1 MSMEDALLTFVSESR
16 ELLEQMEDA
25 LLHYSADPEQI
36 NSIFRAAHTIKG
48 SAGLFGLDGVVAFTH
63 VAESVLDRVRSG
75 ELEVGKDLITLL
87 LASGDHIG
95 QLVSLVESGSPAD
108 DDLKADGKMLVDQLR
123 AYLSGGV
130 ATVMASVPIEQ
141 EVVLEKTSPGDALTD
156 NWHISIRFNE
166 DVLRNG
172 MDPAA
177 FLRYLSG
184 MGEIISVVSLTDRV
198 PALSDMDP
206 ETCYLGFEISFAS
219 KASKADIDATF
230 DFVRDGSRISIIP
243 PRSQVEA
250 YIAIIN
256 SLPEEDLKLG
266 EILVRCGTLTESE
279 LKRALIEQQ
288 DTESVQPIGEMLVE
302 QNQVH
307 APVVEAALA
316 RQKQVK
322 DSKAAQASSIRV
334 DSARLDHLI
343 SLVGELIIVGSSAS
357 LIASRIGESDLLE
370 VTSNMTRMVEE
381 VRDSAMS
388 LRMVQIGATFSRFQ
402 RVVHDVSQELGK
414 DIRLEIHGG
423 ETELD
428 KTVVEK
434 ITDPLTHLVR
444 NAMDHGIE
452 VADVRLARG
461 KPAQGCL
468 RLNAWHDSGSIMLEV
483 ADDGGGLNTARIRAK
498 AVERGLIGAD
508 AELSDHEIHQLIFEA
523 GFSTA
528 DAVSNL
534 SGRGVG
540 MDVVRSNI
548 TALRGSV
555 ELLSQPG
562 EGTTVRVRLPLT
574 LAIIDG
580 FQVGVG
586 QERYVIPLE
595 MVEECIEFNRNQAQI
610 NESGFMDVRGEVL
623 PFVRL
628 RQLFEQEGQGPA
640 RQNIVVLNFAGKRAG
655 VVVDSLHGELQTVI
669 RPLGKMFRALPGI
682 SGFTI
687 LGTGNVALV
696 MDVGSLI
703 AMMSRRDQQA
713 TGRAVVTI

>member
-25 LLHYSADPEQI
+25 LLHFSADPEQI

-48 SAGLFGLDGVVAFTH
+48 SAGLFGLDDVVAFTH

-75 ELEVGKDLITLL
+75 ELEVGNEMITLL

-95 QLVSLVESGSPAD
+95 RLVSLVESGSQAD
-108 DDLKADGKMLVDQLR
+108 DDLKADGQMLVDQLK
-123 AYLSGGV
+123 AYLSGSV
-130 ATVMASVPIEQ
+130 AAVKATVPVEQ
-141 EVVLEKTSPGDALTD
+141 EVVLEKASTGDALTD

-177 FLRYLSG
+177 FLLYLSG
-184 MGEIISVVSLTDRV
+184 MGEIISVAALTDRV
-198 PALSDMDP
+198 PALADMDP
-206 ETCYLGFEISFAS
+206 ETCYLGFEINFAS
-219 KASKADIDATF
+219 TASKADIDATF
-230 DFVRDGSRISIIP
+230 DFIREGSRISIIP
-243 PRSQVEA
+243 PRSQIDA
-250 YIAIIN
+250 YISIIN

-279 LKRALIEQQ
+279 LKSALTEQL

-302 QNQVH
+302 HNQVH

-322 DSKAAQASSIRV
+322 DNKAAQASSIRV

-370 VTSNMTRMVEE
+370 VTSNMSRMVEE

-388 LRMVQIGATFSRFQ
+388 LRMVQIGATFNRFQ

-452 VADVRLARG
+452 PADVRLARG

-498 AVERGLIGAD
+498 AVERGLISAD
-508 AELSDHEIHQLIFEA
+508 AELSDHDIHQLIFEA

-540 MDVVRSNI
+540 MYVVRSNI

-595 MVEECIEFNRNQAQI
+595 MVEECIEFNRNQSRI
-610 NESGFMDVRGEVL
+610 DESGFIDLRGEVL

-669 RPLGKMFRALPGI
+669 RPLGKMFRSLPGI

-696 MDVGSLI
+696 MDVASLVD
-703 AMMSRRDQQA
+703 MMSRRDQQVA
-713 TGRAVVTI
+713 GGAVVVI

>member
-610 NESGFMDVRGEVL
+610 NESGFMDLRGEVL

>member
-108 DDLKADGKMLVDQLR
+108 DDLKADGQMLVDQLR

-288 DTESVQPIGEMLVE
+288 DTESVQPIGEMLVD

-595 MVEECIEFNRNQAQI
+595 MVEECI
-610 NESGFMDVRGEVL
+610 
-623 PFVRL
+623 
-628 RQLFEQEGQGPA
+628 
-640 RQNIVVLNFAGKRAG
+640 
-655 VVVDSLHGELQTVI
+655 
-669 RPLGKMFRALPGI
+669 
-682 SGFTI
+682 
-687 LGTGNVALV
+687 
-696 MDVGSLI
+696 
-703 AMMSRRDQQA
+703 
-713 TGRAVVTI
+713 

>member
-25 LLHYSADPEQI
+25 LLHFSADPEQI

-48 SAGLFGLDGVVAFTH
+48 SAGLFGLDDVVAFTH

-75 ELEVGKDLITLL
+75 ELEVGNEMITLL

-95 QLVSLVESGSPAD
+95 RLVSLVESGSQAD
-108 DDLKADGKMLVDQLR
+108 DDLKADGQMLVDQLK
-123 AYLSGGV
+123 AYLSGSV
-130 ATVMASVPIEQ
+130 AAVKATVPVEQ
-141 EVVLEKTSPGDALTD
+141 EVVLEKASTGDALTD

-177 FLRYLSG
+177 FLLYLSG
-184 MGEIISVVSLTDRV
+184 MGEIISVAALTDRV
-198 PALSDMDP
+198 PALADMDP
-206 ETCYLGFEISFAS
+206 ETCYLGFEINFAS
-219 KASKADIDATF
+219 TASKADIDATF
-230 DFVRDGSRISIIP
+230 DFIREGSRISIIP
-243 PRSQVEA
+243 PRSQIDA
-250 YIAIIN
+250 YISIIN

-279 LKRALIEQQ
+279 LKSALTEQL

-302 QNQVH
+302 HNQVH

-322 DSKAAQASSIRV
+322 DNKAAQASSIRV

-370 VTSNMTRMVEE
+370 VTSNMSRMVEE

-388 LRMVQIGATFSRFQ
+388 LRMVQIGATFNRFQ

-452 VADVRLARG
+452 PADVRLARG

-498 AVERGLIGAD
+498 AVERGLISAD
-508 AELSDHEIHQLIFEA
+508 AELSDHDIHQLIFEA

-595 MVEECIEFNRNQAQI
+595 MVEECIEFNRNQSRI
-610 NESGFMDVRGEVL
+610 DESGFIDLRGEVL

-669 RPLGKMFRALPGI
+669 RPLGKMFRSLPGI

-696 MDVGSLI
+696 MDVASLVD
-703 AMMSRRDQQA
+703 MMSRRDQQVA
-713 TGRAVVTI
+713 GGAVVVI